1 VSGGPS
7 HPGCTRRLARTAS
20 RTVRWRS
27 DCGSAAWSAGWCPTA
42 LVRRFRG
49 WPDCPRGHRQQRQ
62 APPPTIIGRWG
73 DGQQDDQEFGVDRN
87 RQKPWAAQR
96 SAHAFI
102 ISYAVVPGTKR
113 NPLALLFCSVRSFR
127 LELRWAV
134 SMVWKEVLER
144 PQRGL
149 WGTSKIS
156 CGWHELTA
164 PLPSSTELTHEKG
177 KYDYG

>member
-1 VSGGPS
+1 MSGGPS

-87 RQKPWAAQR
+87 RKLGFAREWERASQRLPLGVGEVVEQGASALDTFSSQRDGQPQSLLLMTCCPRQQAALLETFR
-96 SAHAFI
+96 SHH
-102 ISYAVVPGTKR
+102 PGTHSIANKR
-113 NPLALLFCSVRSFR
+113 M
-127 LELRWAV
+127 W
-134 SMVWKEVLER
+134 
-144 PQRGL
+144 
-149 WGTSKIS
+149 T
-156 CGWHELTA
+156 
-164 PLPSSTELTHEKG
+164 
-177 KYDYG
+177 